1 MENKSSH
8 TQNSIF
14 ARKWKSRSH
23 LRGSHGLVYC
33 SIFRNVLDLKI
44 PKALESILQF

>member
-8 TQNSIF
+8 TQNSVF

-23 LRGSHGLVYC
+23 LRECMTFLSGENNKTIVFL
-33 SIFRNVLDLKI
+33 RL
-44 PKALESILQF
+44 SILLFFLGMF